1 MNKIILKINGMKC
14 GMCEAH
20 VNNLFRTKLNIKKIK
35 SNHIKNETLIFTN
48 LEISDDSLKNALENS
63 GYAIESIKREDAKK
77 TIFGYR

>member
-35 SNHIKNETLIFTN
+35 SSHIKNETLIFTN

-63 GYAIESIKREDAKK
+63 GYKIESIKREDAKK

>member
-35 SNHIKNETLIFTN
+35 SSHIKNETLIFTN

-63 GYAIESIKREDAKK
+63 GYTIESIKREDAKK

>member
-63 GYAIESIKREDAKK
+63 GYTIESIEREDAKK

>member
-63 GYAIESIKREDAKK
+63 GYTIESIKREDAKK